1 MTTPLDPRRYGPTC
15 PSCGRDNT
23 DYDNICT
30 ADGNDDADC
39 PASRYPLA
47 DLLLDA
53 DGLCAKYTSWG
64 GHPACPVDIW
74 QHEVS
79 EDETRL
85 GYWDW
90 VSNWLEGFSD
100 DIGYTALQ
108 AAEPGPT
115 YDAWIAEPDSWGWRS
130 CGMTFTCDDDP
141 NGEGARQNAHTYAR
155 YLRNTFPCAFVAVR
169 AASKGLPLP
178 IRLPLP

>member
-1 MTTPLDPRRYGPTC
+1 
-15 PSCGRDNT
+15 
-23 DYDNICT
+23 
-30 ADGNDDADC
+30 
-39 PASRYPLA
+39 
-47 DLLLDA
+47 
-53 DGLCAKYTSWG
+53 
-64 GHPACPVDIW
+64 
-74 QHEVS
+74 
-79 EDETRL
+79 
-85 GYWDW
+85 

-100 DIGYTALQ
+100 DIGYAALQ

-115 YDAWIAEPDSWGWRS
+115 YDVWIAEPDSWAWRS

-141 NGEGARQNAHTYAR
+141 DGEGARQNAHTYAR